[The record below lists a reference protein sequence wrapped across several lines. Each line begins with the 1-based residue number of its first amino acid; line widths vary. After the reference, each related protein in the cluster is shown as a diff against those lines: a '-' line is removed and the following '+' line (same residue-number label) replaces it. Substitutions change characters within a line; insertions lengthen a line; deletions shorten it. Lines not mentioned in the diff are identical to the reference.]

1 MRDDDE
7 LFCYENY
14 KIKSMRNIVE
24 INNRRCII
32 NSTVNDWEFMDDF
45 LLSLCKVDRGYY
57 MYSIKDGN
65 GKTDRKYPERIFAYE
80 FYHQYRKVMENKNY
94 YCGLFLNGEQ
104 RKDYQVADY
113 IGDFAPDLVL
123 HSRLDFILEGG
134 QKWLCE
140 IKMMDSVNPLS
151 DIVKFREMETL
162 LFDNY
167 IFLYAGSCFANF
179 LLKINY
185 KLNKGIINKESDGSC
200 ICICSYYGRT
210 SKLHIECH
218 RLSTLIDIVKE
229 INMSSLR
236 KRSSYFLQAKNSIVK
251 CEPTYIK

>member
-1 MRDDDE
+1 MRE
-7 LFCYENY
+7 IIVLEN
-14 KIKSMRNIVE
+14 KK
-24 INNRRCII
+24 CII
-32 NSTVNDWEFMDDF
+32 NSTVNNWEFMDDF
-45 LLSLCKVDRGYY
+45 ILALCNVDRGYY
-57 MYSIKDGN
+57 LYSIKDGN

-80 FYHQYRKVMENKNY
+80 FYHQYRKVMENKNN

-167 IFLYAGSCFANF
+167 IFLYAGSCLGN
-179 LLKINY
+179 LLQKIQY
-185 KLNKGIINKESDGSC
+185 KIKKESISKKTDGSC

-210 SKLHIECH
+210 SKLHIDCH
-218 RLSTLIDIVKE
+218 RLSTLIDMIEEMDMKSLKKQ
-229 INMSSLR
+229 IN
-236 KRSSYFLQAKNSIVK
+236 
-251 CEPTYIK
+251 YIKQSDSEVRTDTIYT